1 MEGNEIA
8 KQMTAESIARSLG
21 DLDNLALY
29 EAYMKRYPEEII
41 RKAYQDVLNTPPDKI
56 KKSAGAYFTFLVKK
70 YGGRT

>member
-1 MEGNEIA
+1 
-8 KQMTAESIARSLG
+8 LG

-70 YGGRT
+70 YGDVT